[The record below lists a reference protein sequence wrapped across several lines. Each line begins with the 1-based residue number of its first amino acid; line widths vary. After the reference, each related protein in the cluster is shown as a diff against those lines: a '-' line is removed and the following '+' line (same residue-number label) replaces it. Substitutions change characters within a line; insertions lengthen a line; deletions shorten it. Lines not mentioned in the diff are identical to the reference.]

1 MAIENMKVQLQN
13 FIAEQTSPLLIKL
26 LINGLPVVITYQNGL
41 LQKITMID
49 ESKLGLDI
57 NITKAV
63 RVSRDVPERIPFNG
77 VLKVQANVILTFS
90 DFEKMNKKGE
100 YLDHKDLTRKVIGS
114 QMYMEQKKLRVLVS
128 EIAEIRSEPIHSE
141 MNRMEFLLHQG
152 FNMVYHERINNS
164 SEEIIKYYKTFLEFH
179 REEIGYS
186 VTGIQV
192 ISIDSSISDEKFIL
206 PFPADEVSLKV
217 EDIRPE
223 IHSNGKIIFVLKIK
237 ADDLAGQRHFS
248 LYLSDLT
255 LIKSMDIR
263 VGDRIYMEDVRTI
276 TGVDIGNRTGRE
288 LPYNPPDVCP
298 ACGDA
303 IKIDSE
309 RFYCVHPNC
318 GNGSDPY
325 QEKDNSIKG
334 MTFVITGTLSIRRY
348 EFRKLIEESGG
359 ELAGVVTKQ
368 IDYLI
373 VGDKGIGTVKYR
385 KAQSLNIPIVSEE
398 QFRMMI

>member
-1 MAIENMKVQLQN
+1 MDIENIEVELQN
-13 FIAEQTSPLLIKL
+13 FLAEQTPPLLIKL
-26 LINGLPVVITYQNGL
+26 LINGLPAVINYQDGF

-49 ESKLGLDI
+49 EGKLGLD
-57 NITKAV
+57 ITKAV

-77 VLKVQANVILTFS
+77 ALKVQANVILTFS

-100 YLDHKDLTRKVIGS
+100 YLDHKDLTRRVIGT
-114 QMYMEQKKLRVLVS
+114 QMDSEQKKIRVIVS

-141 MNRMEFLLHQG
+141 MNWMEFLLHQG

-164 SEEIIKYYKTFLEFH
+164 SEEIIRYYKTFLEFH

-186 VTGIQV
+186 VSGLQV
-192 ISIDSSISDEKFIL
+192 ICTDLNNSDEKFIL
-206 PFPADEVSLKV
+206 PFPPDEVRLKV
-217 EDIRPE
+217 EDISPE

-263 VGDRIYMEDVRTI
+263 VGDRIYMEDVRTL

-288 LPYNPPDVCP
+288 LPYTPPDACP
-298 ACGDA
+298 TCGCT
-303 IKIDSE
+303 IKIDSG
-309 RFYCVHPNC
+309 RFYCLHPDC
-318 GNGSDPY
+318 RNGSNPN
-325 QEKDNSIKG
+325 QKDNGVKG
-334 MTFVITGTLSIRRY
+334 MTFVITGTLSTRRY
-348 EFRKLIEESGG
+348 EFRKLIEELGG

-368 IDYLI
+368 IDFLI
-373 VGDKGIGTVKYR
+373 VGAKGIGTVKYR
-385 KAQSLNIPIVSEE
+385 KAQSLNIPMISEE
-398 QFRMMI
+398 QFRMMIK